1 MGSTRQLPTLMC
13 IVGVMTELLNSSV
26 TTYSVRLDERRRP
39 TLPTAL
45 LEEAGISAEV
55 HELMARVDGPG
66 RLVLE
71 DPSTL
76 LLNLQKSVAENKI
89 ELGIHG
95 SLVDQLLDE
104 RVNDLSLK

>member
-1 MGSTRQLPTLMC
+1 MC
-13 IVGVMTELLNSSV
+13 IVGAMTEILISSS
-26 TTYSVRLDERRRP
+26 TSYPVRLDERRRP

-45 LEEAGISAEV
+45 LQEAGISADV
-55 HELMARVDGPG
+55 HELVARVDGPG

-76 LLNLQKSVAENKI
+76 LLNLQKNVAKSKI

-95 SLVDQLLDE
+95 SLVDQLLDD
-104 RVNDLSLK
+104 RMNDMSLK

>member
-1 MGSTRQLPTLMC
+1 MGSTLQLPTLMC
-13 IVGVMTELLNSSV
+13 IVGAMTEILNSSV
-26 TTYSVRLDERRRP
+26 NTYPVRLDERRRP

-55 HELMARVDGPG
+55 HELIARVDGPG

-76 LLNLQKSVAENKI
+76 LLNLQKNVAESKI

-95 SLVDQLLDE
+95 SLIDQLLNE
-104 RVNDLSLK
+104 RMNDLSLK

>member
-1 MGSTRQLPTLMC
+1 MGSTLQLPTLVC
-13 IVGVMTELLNSSV
+13 IVGAMTEILNSSA
-26 TTYSVRLDERRRP
+26 TTYLVKLDERRRP

-55 HELMARVDGPG
+55 HKLIARVDGPG
-66 RLVLE
+66 RVVLE

-76 LLNLQKSVAENKI
+76 LLNLQKSIAESKI

-104 RVNDLSLK
+104 RMNDLSLK

>member
-1 MGSTRQLPTLMC
+1 MGRVLQLPTLVC
-13 IVGVMTELLNSSV
+13 IVGDMTETLNSFT
-26 TTYSVRLDERRRP
+26 TTYPVRLDERRRP

-55 HELMARVDGPG
+55 HELIARVDGPG

-76 LLNLQKSVAENKI
+76 LSNLQKNVAESKI

-104 RVNDLSLK
+104 RMNDMSLK